1 MRLAWMVVVAGCT
14 SLQAENQLCP
24 PGSPGPVPNVSQPQT
39 LGEGEN
45 HPVAIAAVGATT
57 LWLDQGPPTQTSDEG
72 TVVARD
78 LCSGKQTILVRQ
90 KQSRPSALVVDQG
103 LVYWVNAARD
113 NGMGSLM
120 KVDVQGAMP
129 ELQLSKGEKRPSAI
143 AIDGGTIYF
152 VNEGDIDATGVFV
165 PGTGQLRKY
174 ENGQATT
181 LVDGLDAPTGVAVR
195 NGVVMWS
202 AAGQGALVDIDGN
215 GVKIPTFAEGTG
227 SIEKLENGQRTVLA
241 MGLNA
246 PIAVAKTEQH
256 NFWMER
262 GVKRGTGK
270 LSRDDTMI
278 AGGLDFPG
286 DFTVDG
292 DDFYTAE
299 TGSEDEIME
308 GKVFRDH
315 LGVPEVQIAASQ
327 QLPRAITTDAHLLYW
342 VNFGRLDTPDGQV
355 LARWKA
361 AP

>member
-1 MRLAWMVVVAGCT
+1 MRLVWMLALVGCT

-24 PGSPGPVPNVSQPQT
+24 PGSAGPVADVSAPQT

-45 HPVAIAAVGATT
+45 HPVAIAVVGGTT
-57 LWLDQGPPTQTSDEG
+57 FWLNQGPPTQTSDEG

-78 LCSGKQTILVRQ
+78 LCTGKQTILTRQ
-90 KQSRPSALVVDQG
+90 KQSRPSALVIDEGV
-103 LVYWVNAARD
+103 VYWVNAARD

-120 KVDVQGAMP
+120 SVDMQGAMP
-129 ELQLSKGEKRPSAI
+129 EMQLSTGEKRPSSI
-143 AIDGGTIYF
+143 AIDGGTLYF
-152 VNEGDIDATGVFV
+152 VNEGDMDATGVFV

-174 ENGQATT
+174 ENGQVSTV
-181 LVDGLDAPTGVAVR
+181 VDGLNAPTGVAAL
-195 NGVVMWS
+195 NGVVVWS

-227 SIEKLENGQRTVLA
+227 SIESWQNGQRTVLA
-241 MGLNA
+241 TGLNA
-246 PIAVAKTEQH
+246 PIAVAKTDQH
-256 NFWMER
+256 RFWMER

-270 LSRDDTMI
+270 LWREDTMI

-286 DFTVDG
+286 DFTLDG
-292 DDFYTAE
+292 DDYYTAE

-308 GKVFRDH
+308 GKVFRHH
-315 LGVPEVQIAASQ
+315 LGTPDVQLASDQ
-327 QLPRAITTDAHLLYW
+327 QLPRSITTDKHLVYW